1 MNTTS
6 VVTQMYPCPDAE
18 YEAAMAC
25 FEALAPVPDVMLC
38 FGSDDEAYA
47 AASRFFM

>member
-1 MNTTS
+1 MDMTS
-6 VVTQMYPCPDAE
+6 VVTRMYPDPDTE

-25 FEALAPVPDVMLC
+25 FEAMPPVPDVMLC

>member
-1 MNTTS
+1 MDMTS
-6 VVTQMYPCPDAE
+6 VVTRMYPDPDTE

-25 FEALAPVPDVMLC
+25 FEALAPVPDVVLC
-38 FGSDDEAYA
+38 FGGDDEAHA